1 MTTASTHYQIMEA
14 IQAKV
19 ISLALT
25 GQADARVVIRE
36 TPYLTEEEH
45 AAGDYVVIC
54 PWGAEQNPAGSN
66 EREDWL
72 YPTMIAIVGL
82 PDANSLD
89 ARLYRRQQIRKS
101 MHNNPLSGV
110 SNGTFINQETRPGN
124 VIDVLALNDRKRF
137 VSVLMHYCDVQEGR
151 S

>member
-1 MTTASTHYQIMEA
+1 MDA

-19 ISLALT
+19 IALALT
-25 GQADARVVIRE
+25 GQADALVVIRE

-45 AAGDYVVIC
+45 GAGDYVVIC

-66 EREDWL
+66 AREDWL

-89 ARLYRRQQIRKS
+89 ARLYRRQQIRNS
-101 MHNNPLSGV
+101 MHNNPLTGV
-110 SNGTFINQETRPGN
+110 SNGTFIDQTMRPGN
-124 VIDVLALNDRKRF
+124 IVDVLALNTQKRF
-137 VSVLMHYCDVQEGR
+137 VSVLMHYCDVQEAR